1 MHQLRITNGIVFL
14 DEKEIRGV
22 SRYKIKSSTERGKTA
37 ELILKMDVTLAEI
50 EPESEK

>member
-22 SRYKIKSSTERGKTA
+22 SRFKVKSSAEYGKTA
-37 ELILKMDVTLAEI
+37 ELVLKMDVTLVKI
-50 EPESEK
+50 EPELEK